1 MGILY
6 VVATPIGNLSDI
18 TSRAIDTLKEVD
30 YILCEDTRTSLK
42 LLNHFDIKQ
51 KLVSYHKFNEN
62 ERVDSILSDLK
73 NGINIAVISD
83 AGTPCINDPGEVIVR
98 GTPCINDPGEVIVRA
113 CRNNN
118 VPVFGIGGISACIT
132 ALSISGLDTSSFTF
146 YGFFPREKKDQ
157 NKLIEEIKSSKVNT
171 YIFYESPKR
180 IIKTLEVL
188 NANFLNL
195 KISVS
200 KELTKLHEK
209 NYYGNISDV
218 LEMIKNDDKSSVG
231 EYTFVIEKDSFVK
244 EEVSCSIEA
253 MLVDIV
259 VKNNCTLKE
268 AVDILNK
275 ENSSLSKKEIYNASL
290 NLKDMFNK

>member
-83 AGTPCINDPGEVIVR
+83 A

-218 LEMIKNDDKSSVG
+218 LEMIKNDNKSSVG

>member
-83 AGTPCINDPGEVIVR
+83 A

-259 VKNNCTLKE
+259 VKNNCSLKE

>member
-1 MGILY
+1 MVIIGKYVGGRMGILY

-83 AGTPCINDPGEVIVR
+83 A

>member
-1 MGILY
+1 MVIVGKYVGGRMGILY

-83 AGTPCINDPGEVIVR
+83 A